1 MKVHAL
7 KMFSIWSFPEKLHFT
22 NIREL
27 ENVRHDWEET
37 HRSTC
42 EVLWPSVLCTF
53 SSTRRA
59 NRKASYNISFCCCV
73 NIYIF
78 PFLAYSHETW
88 HPNRKKRMQILMW
101 QWWVCV
107 CQVFQQMERDR
118 IGILRCTLW
127 DHCNHFS
134 IQCVKDDEVS
144 SLHFSSGPN
153 SSQCVS
159 S

>member
-7 KMFSIWSFPEKLHFT
+7 KMFRIWSLPEKLHSS

-27 ENVRHDWEET
+27 ENVRQDWEET

-42 EVLWPSVLCTF
+42 EVLFFLNKESQPKGSIQYLILLLC
-53 SSTRRA
+53 
-59 NRKASYNISFCCCV
+59 KYIYISFHSWH
-73 NIYIF
+73 IRTK
-78 PFLAYSHETW
+78 TW
-88 HPNRKKRMQILMW
+88 HPVKEKRTPMLMW

-107 CQVFQQMERDR
+107 RQVFQQMEGDR

-127 DHCNHFS
+127 NHCNHFS

-144 SLHFSSGPN
+144 SLHFSPGPN

-159 S
+159 F

>member
-7 KMFSIWSFPEKLHFT
+7 KMFRIWSLPEKLHSS

-27 ENVRHDWEET
+27 ENVRQDWEET

-42 EVLWPSVLCTF
+42 EVLFFPQQGEPTERLHTISHSAAVQI
-53 SSTRRA
+53 
-59 NRKASYNISFCCCV
+59 YIYIYISFHCWH
-73 NIYIF
+73 I
-78 PFLAYSHETW
+78 HTKTW
-88 HPNRKKRMQILMW
+88 HPVKEKRTPMLMW

-107 CQVFQQMERDR
+107 RQVFQQMEGDR

-127 DHCNHFS
+127 NHCNHFS

-144 SLHFSSGPN
+144 SLHFSPGPN

-159 S
+159 F